1 MVRAKSLS
9 YCLSLCW
16 VVMSWMHDLVLSHTL
31 VMGDKVVPSYF
42 AAVSNGAMEI
52 AWKMP
57 AVPRVNF
64 LIAGTCIGCSSSWFS
79 KSGTYP
85 YGRRPRN
92 CKGRVSR

>member
-1 MVRAKSLS
+1 MEWLCPLGEGKHQGPHECVSSGLGAPWREVVVRAKSLS

-16 VVMSWMHDLVLSHTL
+16 VVMSWMNDLVLSHTL

-57 AVPRVNF
+57 AVP
-64 LIAGTCIGCSSSWFS
+64 LG
-79 KSGTYP
+79 
-85 YGRRPRN
+85 
-92 CKGRVSR
+92 